1 MRDAIPQ
8 SGPQVRTST
17 RSAELQELGRQ
28 LYEAERSR
36 VPIPQVSAGRPW
48 FGQDEAYQVQQ
59 EVVRRRVEA
68 GERIVGW
75 KIGLTSQ
82 AMQRQLGVDQPDYA
96 PLLSGFVVPDG
107 GSISTGE
114 LIAPR
119 IEAEIGFILRSP
131 LRGPG
136 VTGRDVAA
144 ATEGVV
150 AALEII
156 DSRIEGW
163 KLTLVDTISD
173 LASSARVVSSRR
185 MVPLDGLDLLTL
197 GVVLRRDGEEVGSG
211 MGSAVL
217 GDPLEAMAWAAN
229 RLGQLGVTLEPG
241 QLVIPGAL
249 HASVPATSGSSFTAT
264 FDRLGDVSVSFT

>member
-1 MRDAIPQ
+1 MTETARDADH
-8 SGPQVRTST
+8 T
-17 RSAELQELGRQ
+17 AELMDLGRR
-28 LYEAERSR
+28 LHEAEIKR

-48 FGQDEAYQVQQ
+48 LGQAEAYRIQQ
-59 EVVRRRVEA
+59 EVVRRRLAA
-68 GERIVGW
+68 GERIRGW

-96 PLLSGFVVPDG
+96 PLLTGFVVPDG
-107 GSISTGE
+107 ATIPVAD

-119 IEAEIGFILRSP
+119 IEAEIGFVLKAD

-136 VTGRDVAA
+136 VTPADVVA

-163 KLTLVDTISD
+163 KLTLVDTVADI
-173 LASSARVVSSRR
+173 ASSARVAWADRV
-185 MVPLDGLDLLTL
+185 VPLDELDLQAM
-197 GVVLRRDGEEVGSG
+197 GVVLRRDGEEVGRG
-211 MGSAVL
+211 VGAAVL
-217 GDPLEAMAWAAN
+217 GDPLMAMAWAAN
-229 RLGQLGVTLEPG
+229 KLGELGATLEAG

-249 HASVPATSGSSFTAT
+249 HASVPALAGNQFTAT
-264 FDRLGDVSVSFT
+264 FDRLGDVSVRFV